1 MGEDS
6 TTRRPFR
13 SLFPRR
19 ELLHVPCS
27 RAHLPPSIRRIP
39 AMLRP
44 LTLVCLL
51 WLSAVVR
58 AGGLFDAGVW
68 APIVLPAEP
77 EVDEWHAARTLAEW
91 CERVTGVRP
100 PIQHEVKGVRG
111 PGLAIYVGQTAGAKF
126 AGVRAPAAE
135 GDSARRAVVGQSV
148 YLLGNSPAAT
158 RIAVGRF
165 CEQHLGVFFA
175 FPGEQ
180 GAEWSPRYQ
189 LGFPSPDE
197 FKPDFR
203 WRQLSGLNELSTDW
217 AFSVGYGRTPEFSHG
232 LYRAFDRKVWEETPL
247 LFPLV
252 DGKAVEPKGNS
263 HDPNPHLDN
272 PYSPEVGARYAR
284 EFFRLNPKAFAV
296 PLGVN
301 DTVKF
306 DDSVPVEGWFRDRP
320 VRTDYVMGFL
330 NEVADSIWAPGGD
343 HDGRRHAIG
352 TLAYM
357 QTLRAPT
364 IPLRPEIF
372 PWVCVDRMGYGD
384 EAFAAQD
391 RANVAAWARSGV
403 RRVGVYDYLYG
414 VDVASPRVN
423 FTALIQSI
431 RATRTSGAVG
441 WYAEAYPLWAFD
453 APKLWLA
460 AKLLEDT
467 AADTRVLLRR
477 WFESAYG
484 PAAEDMLAAYA
495 QIEAG
500 WRRDA
505 QIGGKDAFLRHFRD
519 QRGALVLA
527 DGEIAAVGAA
537 IRAAQDDLLL
547 APKSTAE
554 ASARLARQSARL
566 RQFSAAWDL
575 YLAYREAVRARQVVP
590 ASGERLDALRR
601 LSAAESAYA
610 AKESAYN
617 RLWGAYGMPVRW
629 STFPA
634 ENPRAQ
640 WSERYLVEG
649 DPAPLEAW
657 AKTDVPN
664 GWLAFRVAQQ
674 AEAAPVAHRHD
685 FAEAEGKA
693 PQEIVP
699 WAKNRVDL
707 LPAGLK
713 LVAPAGKV
721 GPVVVPVAL
730 RAGQLVRLQLWTWA
744 ERLPVADAQVSVTLR
759 FIGSGRSAE
768 VTQVCQ
774 ARQTVVPAV
783 IPAWATSLEYEIA
796 FTGGAFI
803 QEAAVQLIDLPAS
816 SPR

>member
-1 MGEDS
+1 MS
-6 TTRRPFR
+6 
-13 SLFPRR
+13 
-19 ELLHVPCS
+19 PCP

-44 LTLVCLL
+44 LTLACFLL
-51 WLSAVVR
+51 LTVVVR

-77 EVDEWHAARTLAEW
+77 EVDEWHAARTLADW

-100 PIQHEVKGVRG
+100 AIRHETKGVRG
-111 PGLAIYVGQTAGAKF
+111 PELAIYVGQTAGAKF
-126 AGVRAPAAE
+126 AGVRAPVAE
-135 GDSARRAVVGQSV
+135 GDTARRAVVGQSV
-148 YLLGNSPAAT
+148 YLVGNNPAAT

-175 FPGEQ
+175 LPGEQ
-180 GAEWSPRYQ
+180 GAEWVARYQ
-189 LGFPSPDE
+189 VGFPLPDE

-203 WRQLSGLNELSTDW
+203 WRQLSGLNDLSVDW

-232 LYRAFDRKVWEETPL
+232 LYRAFDRKVWEEAPL

-252 DGKAVEPKGNS
+252 DGKAVEPKGNA

-272 PYSPEVGARYAR
+272 PHSPEVGARYAR
-284 EFFRLNPKAFAV
+284 EYFRLNPQAFAV

-306 DDSVPVEGWFRDRP
+306 DDSVPSEGWFRDRP
-320 VRTDYVMGFL
+320 VRTDYVMDFL
-330 NEVADSIWAPGGD
+330 NEVADSVWAPGGD

-364 IPLRPEIF
+364 IPMRPEVF
-372 PWVCVDRMGYGD
+372 PWVCVDRIGYGD

-391 RANVAAWARSGV
+391 RANVAAWAKSGV

-414 VDVASPRVN
+414 ADVASPRVN

-431 RATRTSGAVG
+431 RATQTAGAVG

-460 AKLLEDT
+460 AKLLENT

-484 PAAEDMLAAYA
+484 PAAADMLSAYA

-505 QIGGKDAFLRHFRD
+505 QAGGKDAFLRHFHD

-527 DGEIAAVGAA
+527 DGEIGAVNAAL
-537 IRAAQDDLLL
+537 RAAQDALLF
-547 APKSTAE
+547 APKPTAE
-554 ASARLARQSARL
+554 AAARLARQSGRL
-566 RQFSAAWDL
+566 RQFAEAWEL
-575 YLAYREAVRARQVVP
+575 YLAYREAVQARQVVP
-590 ASGERLDALRR
+590 AMSERLDALRR
-601 LSAAESAYA
+601 LSVAEGAYA

-617 RLWGAYGMPVRW
+617 RLWGAYGTPVRW
-629 STFPA
+629 SAFPA

-649 DPAPLEAW
+649 DPASLEAW
-657 AKTDVPN
+657 AKTDMPK
-664 GWLAFRVAQQ
+664 GWLAYRVAQQ
-674 AEAAPVAHRHD
+674 GYEAPVAHRHD
-685 FAEAEGKA
+685 FAEAAGAA
-693 PQEIVP
+693 PYEIVP
-699 WAKNRVDL
+699 WARNQADRV
-707 LPAGLK
+707 PAGLR
-713 LVAPAGKV
+713 LITPSGKV
-721 GPVVVPVAL
+721 GPIVAPVAL
-730 RAGQLVRLQLWTWA
+730 REGQLVRLQLWTWA
-744 ERLPVADAQVSVTLR
+744 ERLAVADAQVSVTLR
-759 FIGSGRSAE
+759 FTGSGRSAE

-774 ARQTVVPAV
+774 PRQTIVPAV
-783 IPAWATSLEYEIA
+783 TPAWATALEYEIA
-796 FTGGAFI
+796 FTGGAFL
-803 QEAAVQLIDLPAS
+803 QEATVQLIDLP
-816 SPR
+816 SPPAR